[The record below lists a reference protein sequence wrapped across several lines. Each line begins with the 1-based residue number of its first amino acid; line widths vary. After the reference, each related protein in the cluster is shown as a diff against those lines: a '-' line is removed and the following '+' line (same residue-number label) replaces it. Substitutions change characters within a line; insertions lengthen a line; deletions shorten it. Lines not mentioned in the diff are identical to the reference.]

1 MEHFKVMIRANQRIE
16 SAINSFRRM
25 VKGSGI
31 IEDYKNKARFL
42 SNAERLKIKA
52 NKRRK
57 HMKNNKDGE

>member
-1 MEHFKVMIRANQRIE
+1 
-16 SAINSFRRM
+16 M